1 MHSACHISIH
11 LLSHVAGISD
21 YDYLGREGDQLHLL
35 QQILACKEIIDLFV
49 QALYIYT
56 RIQVYFEEKYFFPF

>member
-1 MHSACHISIH
+1 
-11 LLSHVAGISD
+11 VISD
-21 YDYLGREGDQLHLL
+21 KYLGREGDQLHLL